1 MSNIN
6 IVLGNNYLTLLKQRN
21 TDQYSH
27 LRKVGN
33 NFSLND
39 GHVDQVSKSSDG
51 QVTFLAAVKIY

>member
-1 MSNIN
+1 MSNIY
-6 IVLGNNYLTLLKQRN
+6 IVLGNDYFTLLKYGN

-27 LRKVGN
+27 LHKAGN

-39 GHVDQVSKSSDG
+39 GHVDQVPKSSEG